1 MNPAHQRP
9 RSRSSRE
16 KRVLRHLPL
25 VRTIAN
31 RLRPAVP
38 RVEVDDLVSAGTI
51 GLIEAVDRYD
61 ADLGVPFVSFAYR
74 RIRGE
79 IIDEMSRLTASK
91 AARVANAEPL
101 SLEAPIGDD
110 ESLTLKDVTVDRLS
124 PEPERGAELNEL
136 LEAVR
141 HLPPRERDMLSL
153 AAAGHTVSEIAQL
166 RGCSVSRAS
175 QLLLQARFRLEE
187 RTAA

>member
-1 MNPAHQRP
+1 MNPAQQRP
-9 RSRSSRE
+9 ASRRSRER
-16 KRVLRHLPL
+16 RVLRHLPL

-61 ADLGVPFVSFAYR
+61 AKLGVPFVSFAYS
-74 RIRGE
+74 RIRGAM
-79 IIDEMSRLTASK
+79 IDEMSRFTASQ
-91 AARVANAEPL
+91 AARTLREPL
-101 SLEAPIGDD
+101 SLETPILDD
-110 ESLTLKDVTVDRLS
+110 ENLTLKDVTVDRLA
-124 PEPERGAELNEL
+124 PEPERGAELTEL

-141 HLPPRERDMLSL
+141 CLPPRERAMLSL
-153 AAAGHTVSEIAQL
+153 AAAGHTVSEIARL
-166 RGCSVSRAS
+166 HGCSKSRAS
-175 QLLLQARFRLEE
+175 ELLLQARFRLDV